1 MFYVMLSPVSF
12 FIFFFFNDTATT
24 EIYTL
29 SLHDALPI
37 SVRKFIVRRARAARD
52 QRLLLGE
59 FREIDPARCAFDRV
73 SLLMSALRTVH
84 DPALIPPPR
93 RAGLGPGPSFA
104 PASAAGAH
112 CGALYNEGI
121 ARKDPM
127 SSPAERPIG

>member
-1 MFYVMLSPVSF
+1 MAAQDVPGECRAHHGGEGERPP
-12 FIFFFFNDTATT
+12 TETT
-24 EIYTL
+24 
-29 SLHDALPI
+29 D
-37 SVRKFIVRRARAARD
+37 RKFIVRRACVACD

-59 FREIDPARCAFDRV
+59 FREIDPARCALDRV

-93 RAGLGPGPSFA
+93 RAGLGPGRSFA

-121 ARKDPM
+121 ARKDPVN
-127 SSPAERPIG
+127 SPRLKSQALW